1 MKAKSILKLLL
12 TMSVTTL
19 FAASVFAVS
28 PTLQQIKAKGFVQ
41 CGVSQGLPG
50 FSMPDEQGNWSGLDV
65 DMCRA
70 LSAAIFGDPDKV
82 KYTPLSAKERFVA
95 LTSGEIDVLSRNT
108 TWTLTRDAKLGLTFC
123 GVNYYDGQGFMVRK
137 DSGIKSAMELD
148 GASVCV
154 NTGTTTELNMADFFR
169 SNGFDYE
176 PVVFEKA
183 DEVRVAYDSGRCDV
197 HTTDLS
203 GLSAQRL
210 RMKDPSAH
218 RILPETISKEPLGP
232 VVREGDEEWA
242 DIVAWTLYAQ
252 KEAEEYGLNSANAGQ
267 MRKNPKSNPTI
278 KRLLGVEGNTGEH
291 LGLSNDWG
299 YNVISM
305 IGNYGEM
312 YERHVGL
319 NTPLQLQREGSP
331 NALWTKGGI
340 HYPMPFR

>member
-50 FSMPDEQGNWSGLDV
+50 FSMPDEQGNWSGLDI

-70 LSAAIFGDPDKV
+70 LSAAIFGDADKV

-108 TWTLTRDAKLGLTFC
+108 TWTLTRDAKLGLTFA

-169 SNGFDYE
+169 ANGFDYE

-252 KEAEEYGLNSANAGQ
+252 KEAEEYGLNSGNASQ
-267 MRKNPKSNPTI
+267 MRSNPKNPTI

-291 LGLSNDWG
+291 LGLGNDWA

-331 NALWTKGGI
+331 NALWTKGGL

>member
-1 MKAKSILKLLL
+1 MRIKTVLNTLLAL
-12 TMSVTTL
+12 GVLMT
-19 FAASVFAVS
+19 FAVSASAVS
-28 PTLQQIKAKGFVQ
+28 PTLQQVKSKGFLQ

-65 DMCRA
+65 DLCRA
-70 LSAAIFGDPDKV
+70 VSAAIFGDPDKV

-108 TWTLTRDAKLGLTFC
+108 TWTLTRDAKIGLTFA

-137 DSGIKSAMELD
+137 DSGIKSAMDLN

-169 SNGFDYE
+169 ANGFDYE

-183 DEVRVAYDSGRCDV
+183 DEVRVAYDTGRCDV
-197 HTTDLS
+197 HTTDRS
-203 GLSAQRL
+203 GLAAQRI
-210 RMKDPSAH
+210 RMTNPDDH
-218 RILPETISKEPLGP
+218 IVLPETISKEPLGP

-242 DIVAWTLYAQ
+242 DIVAWSLYAM
-252 KEAEEYGLNSANAGQ
+252 KEAEEYGLNSGNANQLRGDA
-267 MRKNPKSNPTI
+267 KANPTI

-291 LGLSNDWG
+291 LGLGNDWA
-299 YNVISM
+299 YNIITM
-305 IGNYGEM
+305 IGNYGET
-312 YERHVGL
+312 YERHVGA
-319 NTPLQLQREGSP
+319 NTPLKLTRDGST
-331 NALWTKGGI
+331 NALWTSGGL

>member
-50 FSMPDEQGNWSGLDV
+50 FSMPDEQGNWSGLDI

-70 LSAAIFGDPDKV
+70 LSAAIFGDADKV

-108 TWTLTRDAKLGLTFC
+108 TWTLTRDAKLGLTFA
-123 GVNYYDGQGFMVRK
+123 GINYYDGQGFMVRK

-252 KEAEEYGLNSANAGQ
+252 KEAEEYGLNSGNASQ
-267 MRKNPKSNPTI
+267 MRSNPKNPTI

-291 LGLSNDWG
+291 LGLGNDWA

>member
-50 FSMPDEQGNWSGLDV
+50 FSMPDEQGNWSGLDI

-108 TWTLTRDAKLGLTFC
+108 TWTLTRDAKLGLTFA
-123 GVNYYDGQGFMVRK
+123 GINYYDGQGFMVRK

-252 KEAEEYGLNSANAGQ
+252 KEAEEYGLNSGNASQ
-267 MRKNPKSNPTI
+267 MRSNPKNPTI

-291 LGLSNDWG
+291 LGLGNDWA

-331 NALWTKGGI
+331 NALWTKGGL

>member
-70 LSAAIFGDPDKV
+70 LSAAIFGDADKV

-108 TWTLTRDAKLGLTFC
+108 TWTLTRDAKLGLTFA

-252 KEAEEYGLNSANAGQ
+252 KEAEEYGLNSGNASQ
-267 MRKNPKSNPTI
+267 MRSNPKNPTI

-291 LGLSNDWG
+291 LGLGNDWA

-331 NALWTKGGI
+331 NALWTKGGL

>member
-50 FSMPDEQGNWSGLDV
+50 FSMPDEQGNWSGLDI

-70 LSAAIFGDPDKV
+70 LSAAIFGDADKV

-108 TWTLTRDAKLGLTFC
+108 TWTLTRDAKLGLTFA
-123 GVNYYDGQGFMVRK
+123 GINYYDGQGFMVRK

-252 KEAEEYGLNSANAGQ
+252 KEAEEYGLNSGNAGR
-267 MRKNPKSNPTI
+267 MRSNPKNPTI

-291 LGLSNDWG
+291 LGLGNDWA

-331 NALWTKGGI
+331 NALWTKGGL

>member
-50 FSMPDEQGNWSGLDV
+50 FSMPDEQGNWSGLDI

>member
-50 FSMPDEQGNWSGLDV
+50 FSMPDEQGNWSGLDI

-108 TWTLTRDAKLGLTFC
+108 TWTLTRDAKLGLTFA

-252 KEAEEYGLNSANAGQ
+252 KEAEEYGLNSGNAGR
-267 MRKNPKSNPTI
+267 MRSNPKNPTI

-291 LGLSNDWG
+291 LGLGNDWA

-331 NALWTKGGI
+331 NALWTKGGL
-340 HYPMPFR
+340 HYPMP

>member
-50 FSMPDEQGNWSGLDV
+50 FSMPDEQGNWSGLDI

-70 LSAAIFGDPDKV
+70 LSAAIFGDADKV

-108 TWTLTRDAKLGLTFC
+108 TWTLTRDAKLGLTFA

-252 KEAEEYGLNSANAGQ
+252 KEAEEYGLNSGNASQ
-267 MRKNPKSNPTI
+267 MRSNPKNPTI

-291 LGLSNDWG
+291 LGLGNDWA

-331 NALWTKGGI
+331 NALWTKGGL

>member
-50 FSMPDEQGNWSGLDV
+50 FSMPDEQGNWSGLDI

-108 TWTLTRDAKLGLTFC
+108 TWTLTRDAKLGLTFA
-123 GVNYYDGQGFMVRK
+123 GINYYDGQGFMVRK

-252 KEAEEYGLNSANAGQ
+252 KEAEEYGLNSGNAGR
-267 MRKNPKSNPTI
+267 MRSNPKNPTI

-291 LGLSNDWG
+291 LGLGNDWA

-319 NTPLQLQREGSP
+319 
-331 NALWTKGGI
+331 
-340 HYPMPFR
+340 

>member
-50 FSMPDEQGNWSGLDV
+50 FSMPDEQGNWSGLDI

-70 LSAAIFGDPDKV
+70 LSAAIFGDADKV

-108 TWTLTRDAKLGLTFC
+108 TWTLTRDAKLGLTFA

-154 NTGTTTELNMADFFR
+154 NTGTTTELNMAVIIRRTKR
-169 SNGFDYE
+169 SFWYE
-176 PVVFEKA
+176 LMV
-183 DEVRVAYDSGRCDV
+183 
-197 HTTDLS
+197 TTLCQK
-203 GLSAQRL
+203 SAT
-210 RMKDPSAH
+210 S
-218 RILPETISKEPLGP
+218 S
-232 VVREGDEEWA
+232 
-242 DIVAWTLYAQ
+242 
-252 KEAEEYGLNSANAGQ
+252 
-267 MRKNPKSNPTI
+267 
-278 KRLLGVEGNTGEH
+278 
-291 LGLSNDWG
+291 
-299 YNVISM
+299 
-305 IGNYGEM
+305 
-312 YERHVGL
+312 
-319 NTPLQLQREGSP
+319 SP
-331 NALWTKGGI
+331 
-340 HYPMPFR
+340 